1 MTDHQ
6 EIRAKALELAIK
18 YKKTASAGNTDVL
31 VIARI
36 YEKYIRYGE

>member
-1 MTDHQ
+1 MLDPQ

-31 VIARI
+31 VIAKI
-36 YEKYIRYGE
+36 YAKYIKDGE